1 MLTIFIIEDDHNFL
15 VNTINGI
22 NMSKDFK
29 IVGTLQKGSDIK
41 QHIEDVIKADII
53 LVDESIPEISPV
65 GIMSLIN
72 AECVKRPSGAKSIKA
87 IMSDNITPKNI
98 KKYLDYGY
106 QAVIDKN
113 LSVIENLNMLER
125 LYMEKQKRIMNYEKY
140 INYKIDIPEFHGY
153 LTNILHEVGIP
164 ASLKG
169 YMYLKRAI
177 EIAFLCLDTVVG
189 GITKIIYPSVAEYY
203 NTTPSRVERAMRH
216 AIETGWLRGN
226 VDIIENIFSYSYSS
240 EKGKPTNGEFIA
252 NIADHLAVKF
262 RDEQRKIIEKI
273 ENTNNVN
280 KQIDKYSYSIM

>member
-1 MLTIFIIEDDHNFL
+1 
-15 VNTINGI
+15 
-22 NMSKDFK
+22 
-29 IVGTLQKGSDIK
+29 
-41 QHIEDVIKADII
+41 
-53 LVDESIPEISPV
+53 
-65 GIMSLIN
+65 
-72 AECVKRPSGAKSIKA
+72 
-87 IMSDNITPKNI
+87 
-98 KKYLDYGY
+98 
-106 QAVIDKN
+106 
-113 LSVIENLNMLER
+113 
-125 LYMEKQKRIMNYEKY
+125 MNYEKY

-216 AIETGWLRGN
+216 AIETAWLRGN

-280 KQIDKYSYSIM
+280 KQIDKYYEWIISSQEKSLLLYIIEAIMAFSSKRINAYDVAQMCGVGHDEAAFVLNGLYPIIVCEGDRYFAFHNDVRLFLQNAIIHNSIELNRIENYGNIDMISLLIY